1 MNCSMTLPPSL
12 SSFFIPKR
20 RRSGQK
26 LILAMQLLIAE
37 MSMSQIDD
45 MFEGTEL
52 CVYVVI
58 CYWYI
63 YYCVILWIS
72 NIIYIDIIYIYTYI
86 VIFT

>member
-1 MNCSMTLPPSL
+1 MNCSMTLRPSL

-20 RRSGQK
+20 TRSGQK

-52 CVYVVI
+52 CVYVII

-63 YYCVILWIS
+63 Y
-72 NIIYIDIIYIYTYI
+72 IYIIIMCNIVDI
-86 VIFT
+86 